1 MTNVMVS
8 AASQPTLA
16 KSARMGHPLLIMG
29 KEDKPGEGWAT
40 RHYAISLV
48 PTLSRKAAKERSTD
62 DASAL

>member
-1 MTNVMVS
+1 
-8 AASQPTLA
+8 
-16 KSARMGHPLLIMG
+16 MGHPLLIMG

>member
-40 RHYAISLV
+40 LYNRVGFVKRHV
-48 PTLSRKAAKERSTD
+48 ECP
-62 DASAL
+62 